1 MNIHHA
7 NTYDL
12 LLASESDDKGRS
24 VVEMIIYAVFILSV
38 VAATVIAAARPIVVP
53 SRIASKDCKVEYCA

>member
-1 MNIHHA
+1 MNTHHA

-24 VVEMIIYAVFILSV
+24 VVEMVIYALFILSV
-38 VAATVIAAARPIVVP
+38 VAAIVTAAAQPIIVP